1 MTEQQLIEAYTESTQ
16 LHANEGVER
25 GLDPIAVANILL
37 LASLAITVQIDGVEN
52 ARQGLLRVA
61 EQLA

>member
-1 MTEQQLIEAYTESTQ
+1 MTEQQLIEAYTEATQ

-25 GLDPIAVANILL
+25 GLHPLQVSNIMLIASLQIAVQ
-37 LASLAITVQIDGVEN
+37 VDGVEN
-52 ARQGLLRVA
+52 ARQGLLRAA